1 MSQSPDQ
8 GDEDEEEEAGQA
20 PSDDD
25 ADSETNACS
34 VGLKLP
40 SQVKAARPTK
50 ERRVAGD
57 ESGSDD
63 LSFTE
68 DESSS
73 EESSDDGGA
82 GITRDWFLKRF
93 VINSIF

>member
-1 MSQSPDQ
+1 M
-8 GDEDEEEEAGQA
+8 
-20 PSDDD
+20 
-25 ADSETNACS
+25 
-34 VGLKLP
+34 
-40 SQVKAARPTK
+40 KAARPTK
-50 ERRVAGD
+50 ERRVAAGD

-93 VINSIF
+93 VINSIFYTTSPPSL